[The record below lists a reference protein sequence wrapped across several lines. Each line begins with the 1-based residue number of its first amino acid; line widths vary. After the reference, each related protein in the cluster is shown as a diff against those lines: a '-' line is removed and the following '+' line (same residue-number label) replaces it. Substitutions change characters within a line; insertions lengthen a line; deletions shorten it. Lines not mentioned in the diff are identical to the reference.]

1 MRGVITAITAIT
13 IDTDTLNSNYLN
25 VRLGLNFFNR
35 IIICSE
41 EKDAPI
47 MLDDINVRE
56 LLERLKNTEMVCKE
70 LYSVVAK
77 QSEFINALWYAPGAP
92 GTWEAKEEFEKVLG
106 IAPPQP
112 PAKPAVAEQENENC

>member
-1 MRGVITAITAIT
+1 MKGSQMN
-13 IDTDTLNSNYLN
+13 TDYLN
-25 VRLGLNFFNR
+25 MNYMNVGAEITFDHHIHIRTRVR
-35 IIICSE
+35 
-41 EKDAPI
+41 DAPI
-47 MLDDINVRE
+47 MLDDIDVRE

-106 IAPPQP
+106 IAPPP
-112 PAKPAVAEQENENC
+112 PAKPVVVVAVAEQENENC